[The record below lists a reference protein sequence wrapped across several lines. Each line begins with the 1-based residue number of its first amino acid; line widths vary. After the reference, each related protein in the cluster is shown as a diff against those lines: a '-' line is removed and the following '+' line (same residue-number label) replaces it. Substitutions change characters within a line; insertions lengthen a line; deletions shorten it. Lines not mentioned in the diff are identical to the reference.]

1 MAHARSQD
9 SETHAIA
16 PQAGRCGAIAC
27 DTTKIKSDLSSERPV
42 TDHELAAIEQLL
54 GPDLERF
61 LRNLVHA

>member
-9 SETHAIA
+9 SETHATA
-16 PQAGRCGAIAC
+16 PQAGRCGATAC
-27 DTTKIKSDLSSERPV
+27 DTIKIKSDLSCERPV